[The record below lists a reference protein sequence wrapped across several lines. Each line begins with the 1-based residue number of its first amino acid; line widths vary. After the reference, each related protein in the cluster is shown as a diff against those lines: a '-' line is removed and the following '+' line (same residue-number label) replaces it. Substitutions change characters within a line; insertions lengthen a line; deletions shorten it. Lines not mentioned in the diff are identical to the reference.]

1 MNMRGDSGHRKLRLR
16 LVPVLLA
23 LLASTA
29 VAAPAHAATPSC
41 YGAAARDR
49 TVPCSNPALRLA
61 VQPRGSI
68 AALMPNQPCTPI
80 SIEGDYTDR
89 SSGPLIPC
97 VFGASPPTSPRV
109 VGLVGDSHAMALRA
123 AVQGMAE
130 QRGWIAID
138 LTRSGCPFS
147 FATRELDDRKEI
159 LGCRRF
165 NRRVVKWLGSHTY
178 VDTIFS
184 VGAAGGSDV
193 RTAPGESQFAKRV
206 EGYQQAWAAL
216 PDSVAH
222 VIAVRD
228 APRMDRPQFIDSCIR
243 RAQKA
248 KVPPGLACAQPRETS
263 LLRDAA
269 TVGAKRLGDRR
280 FRAIDLS
287 DLMCDEQRCF
297 PVVGGVLVFKDGHHL
312 TRAFS
317 GTLAPMLTRRVAR
330 VLPD

>member
-1 MNMRGDSGHRKLRLR
+1 MRGDPGHRKLGVRLMAAA
-16 LVPVLLA
+16 LLA
-23 LLASTA
+23 LLAS
-29 VAAPAHAATPSC
+29 APAPASAAAATPSC

-49 TVPCSNPALRLA
+49 TEPCRNPALRLA

-89 SSGPLIPC
+89 STGPLIPC
-97 VFGASPPTSPRV
+97 VFGAAQPFSRRV
-109 VGLVGDSHAMALRA
+109 VALVGDSHAMALRA

-130 QRGWIAID
+130 KRGWVAVD

-147 FATRELDDRKEI
+147 FATRELDDRKERI
-159 LGCRRF
+159 GCRRF
-165 NRRVVKWLGSHTY
+165 NRRVVDWLERHSP

-184 VGAAGGSDV
+184 IGAAGGSEV
-193 RTAPGESQFAKRV
+193 RAPRGTSQFEARLA
-206 EGYQQAWAAL
+206 GYQRAWAAL
-216 PDSVAH
+216 PDSVEH
-222 VIAVRD
+222 IIAVRD
-228 APRMDRPQFIDSCIR
+228 APRMDRPQHIAGCIR

-248 KVPPGLACAQPRETS
+248 KTPPGPACAQPRETS

-269 TVGAKRLGDRR
+269 TWAAKRLADPRY
-280 FRAIDLS
+280 RAIDLS
-287 DLMCDEQRCF
+287 DLMCDETRCF

-317 GTLAPMLTRRVAR
+317 STLAPMLTRRVAR